1 MSFSVCARIKE
12 KCVSEELLEKAIAD
26 FFQSP
31 HDILVQRNTA
41 CVIYEGID
49 EDGVTV
55 IYFNSD
61 SRPPYNIYDSEIT
74 GGKFEFMQSIFLDIG
89 KETATIDRFAK
100 MISFCIY
107 LYGKV
112 KSEILVTSD
121 VHDDICLVKAG
132 EILWSEALCFDY
144 KSLVMIQ
151 C

>member
-12 KCVSEELLEKAIAD
+12 KCVCEELLERAIVD
-26 FFQSP
+26 FFQP
-31 HDILVQRNTA
+31 PQDILMQRDGTH
-41 CVIYEGID
+41 VTYGGID

-61 SRPPYNIYDSEIT
+61 SRPPYNIYVSEIT
-74 GGKFEFMQSIFLDIG
+74 GGKFEYMQSIDLDIG
-89 KETATIDRFAK
+89 KETATVDRFAK

-144 KSLVMIQ
+144 KSLVMGQ
-151 C
+151 S

>member
-12 KCVSEELLEKAIAD
+12 KCISEELLEKAIAD
-26 FFQSP
+26 FFQP
-31 HDILVQRNTA
+31 PKDILVRRDGMRAT
-41 CVIYEGID
+41 YEGID

-61 SRPPYNIYDSEIT
+61 SRSPYNIYVSEIT
-74 GGKFEFMQSIFLDIG
+74 GGKFEYMQSINLDIG
-89 KETATIDRFAK
+89 KETATVDRFAK

-132 EILWSEALCFDY
+132 EILWSQTLSFDY
-144 KSLVMIQ
+144 KSLVMSQ
-151 C
+151 R

>member
-12 KCVSEELLEKAIAD
+12 KCVCEELLD
-26 FFQSP
+26 
-31 HDILVQRNTA
+31 
-41 CVIYEGID
+41 
-49 EDGVTV
+49 
-55 IYFNSD
+55 
-61 SRPPYNIYDSEIT
+61 
-74 GGKFEFMQSIFLDIG
+74 LDIG
-89 KETATIDRFAK
+89 KETATVDRFAK

-144 KSLVMIQ
+144 KSLVMGQ
-151 C
+151 S

>member
-26 FFQSP
+26 FFQP
-31 HDILVQRNTA
+31 PKDILVQRDGMRVT
-41 CVIYEGID
+41 YEGID

-55 IYFNSD
+55 IYFNSE
-61 SRPPYNIYDSEIT
+61 SRPPHNIYVSEIT
-74 GGKFEFMQSIFLDIG
+74 GGKFVFMQSISLDIG
-89 KETATIDRFAK
+89 KETATEDRFAK

-132 EILWSEALCFDY
+132 EILWSEALCSDY
-144 KSLVMIQ
+144 KSLVVSQ
-151 C
+151 H